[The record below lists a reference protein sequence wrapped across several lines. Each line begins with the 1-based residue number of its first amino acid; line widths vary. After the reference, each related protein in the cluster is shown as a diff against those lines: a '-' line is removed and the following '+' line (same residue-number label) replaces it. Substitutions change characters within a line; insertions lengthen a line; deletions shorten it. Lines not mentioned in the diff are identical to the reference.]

1 MSWIDEMSRRVAAAA
16 VKKQQ
21 PLNAAE
27 KHEFQSAFDYA
38 MEATNIPPV
47 IEGYIE
53 RIGMLTPIEARQF
66 IEWYNTRPLDS
77 DEARVYKN
85 MINRED
91 EILGDGVTIPK
102 DILAIFRTRNP
113 TPAQVRQAIKWSD
126 TALGYN
132 LMGY

>member
-1 MSWIDEMSRRVAAAA
+1 MSWIDDMSRRVAAAA

-27 KHEFQSAFDYA
+27 KREFQFAFDYA
-38 MEATNIPPV
+38 MEATTLPPA
-47 IEGYIE
+47 IENYIE

-66 IEWYNTRPLDS
+66 IEWYNNRPLDS
-77 DEARVYKN
+77 DETRIYKN
-85 MINRED
+85 LINRED

-102 DILAIFRTRNP
+102 NILTIFNTRNP
-113 TPAQVRQAIKWSD
+113 TPAQVRETIKWSE
-126 TALGYN
+126 TALSYN